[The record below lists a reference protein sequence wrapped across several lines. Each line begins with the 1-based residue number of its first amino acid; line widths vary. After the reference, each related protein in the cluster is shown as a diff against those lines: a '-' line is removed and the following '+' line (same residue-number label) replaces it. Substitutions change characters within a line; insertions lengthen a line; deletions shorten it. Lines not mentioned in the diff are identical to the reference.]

1 MGSIS
6 VPQAELP
13 PQQEF
18 SCPDATRNAAS
29 PYFSFTT
36 SLMLV
41 VLILAPLLA
50 ADDGLRLN
58 SLVTR
63 TALGVEKAQ
72 QILKCIRIGR
82 IPEERPLTAHA
93 HQVFVLEFVE
103 MMRQRAR
110 GNVQFAPNLAHHQA
124 LGMRAQ

>member
-6 VPQAELP
+6 VPHAELP

-18 SCPDATRNAAS
+18 ACPDATRNAAS

-36 SLMLV
+36 SLMSV

-63 TALGVEKAQ
+63 TALCVEKAQ
-72 QILKCIRIGR
+72 QILEGIRIGR
-82 IPEERPLTAHA
+82 VPKERPFAAHA
-93 HQVFVLEFVE
+93 HQVFVLQFVE

-110 GNVQFAPNLAHHQA
+110 GNVQFAPNFAHYQ
-124 LGMRAQ
+124 